1 LWYGLDNERNRSIG
15 AGENFAAARA
25 GGSAMSKIEEIEQ
38 AVEQLP
44 LTDFV
49 KLAVWVDQ
57 RRQRLEIPPS
67 TSDKSRAVHRDHS
80 AFLNSYASQ
89 DEGLYDDA
97 AAR

>member
-1 LWYGLDNERNRSIG
+1 
-15 AGENFAAARA
+15 
-25 GGSAMSKIEEIEQ
+25 MSKIEEIEQ

-57 RRQRLEIPPS
+57 RRQQLEIAPS
-67 TSDKSRAVHRDHS
+67 ATDKSRVVVRDHS
-80 AFLNSYASQ
+80 AFLNSYAPQ